1 MTSMLS
7 SRQRGAVRLAWRFI
21 APYRGRVLGALLA
34 LLFTAAITLS
44 MGQGIKLLVDQ
55 GLATQSPAALRHS
68 LLLFFVLVLALAFG
82 TYTRF
87 YLVSW
92 IGERVVADIRRRVFD
107 HLIELHPG
115 FYESNRSSEIQ
126 SRLTADT
133 TLLQSVIGSSL
144 SMALRNLIMLIG
156 GSILLV
162 VTNPK
167 LSGIVLLALPLVVAP
182 ILLFG
187 RRVRAL
193 SRQSQDRVADVGSYV
208 GEVLGQIKT
217 VQAYN
222 HQDEDKRR
230 FGESAEAAFDVA
242 RKRIAQRS
250 WLITVVIVL
259 VLGAVGVMLWVGGMD
274 VIAGRIS
281 GGELAAFV
289 FYSLIV
295 GSSFGTLSEVIGEL
309 QRAAGAAERIGELL
323 RSRNAIVAPERP
335 QPLQRPVQGRIEL
348 QGVRFAYP
356 SRADSYAIDGVDLQ
370 VAAGETLALVGP
382 SGAGKSTLFDLL
394 LRFFDPQ
401 QGRILIDGVPID
413 QLDPRELRACFALVS
428 QTPALFYGSIEDN
441 IRYGRLDASQAEV
454 EAAARAAHA
463 HEFIQRLPQG
473 YQTHLGEAGLGL
485 SGGQRQRLAIARA
498 LLADAPILLL
508 DEATSALDAE
518 SEHLIQ
524 QALPSLMAGRTTLVI
539 AHRLATV
546 KQADRIAVI
555 ERGRLAAIGR
565 HWPACRADRQQRA
578 VCAPGRAAVR
588 QLALRLD
595 GGGGAGRGDDD
606 RRHGQPL
613 PPEQLLA
620 EEDQATERGD
630 RRLQAHQHAEG
641 TRGHACQGDHFQAV
655 RQRR

>member
-1 MTSMLS
+1 MLSILS
-7 SRQRGAVRLAWRFI
+7 SRQRNALRMAWRFI
-21 APYRGRVLGALLA
+21 APHRGRVFGALLA
-34 LLFTAAITLS
+34 LMFTAAITLS

-55 GLATQSPAALRHS
+55 GLATQSPAALQQS
-68 LLLFFVLVLALAFG
+68 IGLFFVLVLALAIG
-82 TYTRF
+82 TFTRF

-92 IGERVVADIRRRVFD
+92 IGERFVADIRKRVFN

-144 SMALRNLIMLIG
+144 SMALRTLIMLVG
-156 GSILLV
+156 GSVLLV
-162 VTNPK
+162 VTNAK
-167 LSGIVLLALPLVVAP
+167 LSGIVLMALPLVVAP
-182 ILLFG
+182 ILIFG
-187 RRVRAL
+187 RRVLAL

-222 HQDEDKRR
+222 HQNEDKRR
-230 FGESAEAAFDVA
+230 FGLSAEAAFDTA
-242 RKRIAQRS
+242 RQRIAQRA

-295 GSSFGTLSEVIGEL
+295 GSAFGTLSEVIGEL
-309 QRAAGAAERIGELL
+309 QRAAGAAERIAELL
-323 RSRNAIVAPERP
+323 QARNEITPPATDA
-335 QPLQRPVQGRIEL
+335 LHLTRPVQGRIEL
-348 QGVRFAYP
+348 QGLRFAYP
-356 SRADSYAIDGVDLQ
+356 SRPGSFAVDGIDLQ

-401 QGRILIDGVPID
+401 QGRILIDGVPIQ
-413 QLDPRELRACFALVS
+413 QLDPRELRSSFALVS
-428 QTPALFYGSIEDN
+428 QNPALFFGSVEDN
-441 IRYGRLDASQAEV
+441 IRYGKTTATLAEV
-454 EAAARAAHA
+454 EAAAKAAHA
-463 HEFIQRLPQG
+463 HEFIMKLPDG
-473 YQTHLGEAGLGL
+473 YQTHLGDAGLGL

-498 LLADAPILLL
+498 LLVDAPILLL

-524 QALPSLMAGRTTLVI
+524 QALPPLMEGRTTLVI

-546 KQADRIAVI
+546 KSADRIAVI
-555 ERGRLAAIGR
+555 EHGKLAAIGT
-565 HWPACRADRQQRA
+565 HSELVNSSPLYA
-578 VCAPGRAAVR
+578 
-588 QLALRLD
+588 RL
-595 GGGGAGRGDDD
+595 
-606 RRHGQPL
+606 
-613 PPEQLLA
+613 
-620 EEDQATERGD
+620 
-630 RRLQAHQHAEG
+630 
-641 TRGHACQGDHFQAV
+641 
-655 RQRR
+655 

>member
-1 MTSMLS
+1 MISLLS
-7 SRQRGAVRLAWRFI
+7 SRQRGAMRLAWRFI
-21 APYRGRVLGALLA
+21 VPYRGRVLGALLA

-55 GLATQSPAALRHS
+55 RLATQSPAALRQS
-68 LLLFFVLVLALAFG
+68 LLLFFVLVMALAVG

-115 FYESNRSSEIQ
+115 FYERNRSSEIQ

-156 GSILLV
+156 GSVLLV
-162 VTNPK
+162 ITNPK
-167 LSGIVLLALPLVVAP
+167 FSGIVLLALPLVVAP

-208 GEVLGQIKT
+208 GEVLGLIKT

-222 HQDEDKRR
+222 HQNEDKRR

-323 RSRNAIVAPERP
+323 RSSNAIVAPQQP
-335 QPLQRPVQGRIEL
+335 QHLPQPVQGRIEL

-356 SRADSYAIDGVDLQ
+356 SRSDSYAIDGIDLQ

-401 QGRILIDGVPID
+401 AGRILIDGVPID

-428 QTPALFYGSIEDN
+428 QNPALFFGSVEDN

-546 KQADRIAVI
+546 KQADRIAVV
-555 ERGRLAAIGR
+555 EQGRVAAIGN
-565 HWPACRADRQQRA
+565 HAE
-578 VCAPGRAAVR
+578 
-588 QLALRLD
+588 LIESS
-595 GGGGAGRGDDD
+595 
-606 RRHGQPL
+606 PL
-613 PPEQLLA
+613 YARLA
-620 EEDQATERGD
+620 E
-630 RRLQAHQHAEG
+630 LQ
-641 TRGHACQGDHFQAV
+641 FSN
-655 RQRR
+655 

>member
-1 MTSMLS
+1 MTSILS
-7 SRQRGAVRLAWRFI
+7 SRQRGAMRLAWRFI
-21 APYRGRVLGALLA
+21 APYRGRVVGALLA
-34 LLFTAAITLS
+34 LMFTAAITLS

-55 GLATQSPAALRHS
+55 GLATQSPAALRQS

-156 GSILLV
+156 GSVLLV

-222 HQDEDKRR
+222 HQNEDKRR

-274 VIAGRIS
+274 VIAERIS

-323 RSRNAIVAPERP
+323 RARNAIVAPEQP
-335 QPLQRPVQGRIEL
+335 QHLPQPVQGRIEL

-356 SRADSYAIDGVDLQ
+356 SRSDSYAIDGIDLQ

-401 QGRILIDGVPID
+401 GGRILIDGVPID
-413 QLDPRELRACFALVS
+413 QLDPRELRASFALVS
-428 QTPALFYGSIEDN
+428 QNPALFFGSVEDN

-463 HEFIQRLPQG
+463 HEFIQRLPLG
-473 YQTHLGEAGLGL
+473 YLTHLGEAGLGL

-555 ERGRLAAIGR
+555 EQGRLAAIGR
-565 HWPACRADRQQRA
+565 HAE
-578 VCAPGRAAVR
+578 
-588 QLALRLD
+588 LIESS
-595 GGGGAGRGDDD
+595 
-606 RRHGQPL
+606 PL
-613 PPEQLLA
+613 YARLA
-620 EEDQATERGD
+620 E
-630 RRLQAHQHAEG
+630 LQFG
-641 TRGHACQGDHFQAV
+641 N
-655 RQRR
+655 

>member
-1 MTSMLS
+1 MLSILS
-7 SRQRGAVRLAWRFI
+7 SRQRNALRMAWRFI
-21 APYRGRVLGALLA
+21 APYRGRVFGALLA
-34 LLFTAAITLS
+34 LMFTAAITLS

-55 GLATQSPAALRHS
+55 GLATQSPAALQQS
-68 LLLFFVLVLALAFG
+68 IGLFFVLVLALAIG
-82 TYTRF
+82 TFTRF

-92 IGERVVADIRRRVFD
+92 IGERVVADIRRRVFN

-144 SMALRNLIMLIG
+144 SMALRNLIMLVG
-156 GSILLV
+156 GSVLLV
-162 VTNPK
+162 VTNAK
-167 LSGIVLLALPLVVAP
+167 LSGIVLMALPLVVAP
-182 ILLFG
+182 ILIFG

-222 HQDEDKRR
+222 HQAEDKRR
-230 FGESAEAAFDVA
+230 FGLSAEAAFDVA
-242 RKRIAQRS
+242 RKRIAQRA

-295 GSSFGTLSEVIGEL
+295 GSAFGTLSEVIGEL
-309 QRAAGAAERIGELL
+309 QRAAGAAERIAELL
-323 RSRNAIVAPERP
+323 AARSAILPPDVAQVLP
-335 QPLQRPVQGRIEL
+335 QPRASGRIEL
-348 QGVRFAYP
+348 QQLVFAYP
-356 SRADSYAIDGVDLQ
+356 SRPS
-370 VAAGETLALVGP
+370 VAAVDGLSLTIEPGQTVALVGP

-394 LRFFDPQ
+394 LRFYDPQ
-401 QGRILIDGVPID
+401 QGRILLDGRAITE
-413 QLDPRELRACFALVS
+413 LDPDHLRQQFALVAQNPS
-428 QTPALFYGSIEDN
+428 LFRGTVEAN
-441 IRYGRLDASQAEV
+441 IRYGRPEATLAEV
-454 EAAARAAHA
+454 EAAARGAHA
-463 HEFIQRLPQG
+463 DAFIRQLPQG
-473 YQTHLGEAGLGL
+473 YQTPLGEGGIGL

-498 LLADAPILLL
+498 LLVDAPILLL
-508 DEATSALDAE
+508 DEATSALDAQ

-546 KQADRIAVI
+546 QHADRIAVI
-555 ERGRLAAIGR
+555 DKGRLVAVGTHRQLIEESPLYARLAA
-565 HWPACRADRQQRA
+565 
-578 VCAPGRAAVR
+578 
-588 QLALRLD
+588 
-595 GGGGAGRGDDD
+595 
-606 RRHGQPL
+606 
-613 PPEQLLA
+613 
-620 EEDQATERGD
+620 
-630 RRLQAHQHAEG
+630 LQFTTG
-641 TRGHACQGDHFQAV
+641 
-655 RQRR
+655 